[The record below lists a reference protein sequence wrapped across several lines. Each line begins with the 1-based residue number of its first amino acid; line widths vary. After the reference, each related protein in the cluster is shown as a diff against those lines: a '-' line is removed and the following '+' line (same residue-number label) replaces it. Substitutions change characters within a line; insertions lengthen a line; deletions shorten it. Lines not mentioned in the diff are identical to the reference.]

1 MTFKN
6 ILIIIFFSVF
16 ITACSMNKTIQEN
29 IMIKKKESLERPTV
43 STELLSDINHILFL
57 LQQNDLETLNS
68 RFIHPIFSYYELIK
82 NQEEKIIIEKK
93 LLIDE
98 INRDIESFEIKQE
111 EAIFNCSPY
120 DDSYFGWNKEGVFLN
135 TSKDLNISSIMEKQN
150 LQKPNLFIKEEIK
163 QAVLIEKTS
172 YEVIIPYNIIFYL
185 TLIDKQWY
193 ITLIDKIKTDCTKS
207 DTNNN

>member
-68 RFIHPIFSYYELIK
+68 RFIHPIFSYYELFDFR
-82 NQEEKIIIEKK
+82 
-93 LLIDE
+93 LG
-98 INRDIESFEIKQE
+98 S
-111 EAIFNCSPY
+111 A
-120 DDSYFGWNKEGVFLN
+120 
-135 TSKDLNISSIMEKQN
+135 
-150 LQKPNLFIKEEIK
+150 
-163 QAVLIEKTS
+163 
-172 YEVIIPYNIIFYL
+172 
-185 TLIDKQWY
+185 
-193 ITLIDKIKTDCTKS
+193 
-207 DTNNN
+207 

>member
-6 ILIIIFFSVF
+6 ILIIIFFSLF
-16 ITACSMNKTIQEN
+16 ITSCSMNKTIREN
-29 IMIKKKESLERPTV
+29 IMIKKKESLERPAV

-68 RFIHPIFSYYELIK
+68 RFIHPIFSYYELTK
-82 NQEEKIIIEKK
+82 NEEEKIIIEKK

-120 DDSYFGWNKEGVFLN
+120 DDSYYGWNKEGVFLN
-135 TSKDLNISSIMEKQN
+135 TSKDLNISSIMEEQN
-150 LQKPNLFIKEEIK
+150 LQNPNLFTKEEIK

-172 YEVIIPYNIIFYL
+172 YEVIIPYNIIFHL

-207 DTNNN
+207 DTSNN

>member
-172 YEVIIPYNIIFYL
+172 YEVIIPYNIIFYI

>member
-1 MTFKN
+1 
-6 ILIIIFFSVF
+6 
-16 ITACSMNKTIQEN
+16 MNKTIQEN
-29 IMIKKKESLERPTV
+29 IMIKKKESLERPAV

-82 NQEEKIIIEKK
+82 NQEEKILIEKK

-150 LQKPNLFIKEEIK
+150 LQKPNLFTKEEIK

>member
-68 RFIHPIFSYYELIK
+68 RFINPIFSYYELIK

-135 TSKDLNISSIMEKQN
+135 TSKDLNIASIMEKQN

-172 YEVIIPYNIIFYL
+172 YEVIIPYNIIFYI

>member
-68 RFIHPIFSYYELIK
+68 RFINPIFSYYELIK

-135 TSKDLNISSIMEKQN
+135 TSKDLNIASIMEKQN
-150 LQKPNLFIKEEIK
+150 LQKPNLFTKEEIK
-163 QAVLIEKTS
+163 HAVLIEKTS